1 MGIISRFINVVRSN
15 LTSALDK
22 AEDPEKML
30 NQMVTDMESQKRQTK
45 TQVAHVLAEQKKL
58 ERALAKEKQEVQNWE
73 QKAILAVQN
82 EKDALAKEALLRKKE
97 HATRADEF
105 EQQLAI
111 HTKNTETLRQSYQQ
125 LEDKIEEI
133 KRKKGLLIA
142 KQKTAEA
149 QKTMVSTMQG
159 MDGTGAIETIERIE
173 QKVEDMQDRSEAY
186 MELSQEE
193 GKDSLEKEFASL
205 EGGTTDV
212 DMELLEL
219 KKRALLEHK
228 DGSSN

>member
-1 MGIISRFINVVRSN
+1 MGILSRFVNVVRSN

-22 AEDPEKML
+22 AEDPEKLL
-30 NQMVTDMESQKRQTK
+30 NQMITDMETQKRQNK

-58 ERALAKEKQEVQNWE
+58 ERELAKEQKEIQNWE

-82 EKDALAKEALLRKKE
+82 EKDELAKEALLRKKE
-97 HATRADEF
+97 HAARAAEF
-105 EQQLAI
+105 EQQLAV

-149 QKTMVSTMQG
+149 QKTMYATMEG
-159 MDGTGAIETIERIE
+159 MDGKGAIETIERME
-173 QKVEDMQDRSEAY
+173 QKVEDMQDQSEAFL
-186 MELSQEE
+186 ELSQDS
-193 GKDSLEKEFASL
+193 GKDSLEKEFAQL
-205 EGGTTDV
+205 EGGTSDV

-219 KKRALLEHK
+219 KKRAQIEHK
-228 DGSSN
+228 DDSNN

>member
-1 MGIISRFINVVRSN
+1 MGILSRFINVVRSN

-22 AEDPEKML
+22 AEDPEKLL

-97 HATRADEF
+97 HATRAEEF
-105 EQQLAI
+105 EQQLVI
-111 HTKNTETLRQSYQQ
+111 HTKNTETLRQSYQK
-125 LEDKIEEI
+125 LENKIEEI

-149 QKTMVSTMQG
+149 QKTMISTMQG
-159 MDGTGAIETIERIE
+159 MNGKGAIETIERIE

-186 MELSQEE
+186 MELNQEQ
-193 GKDSLEKEFASL
+193 GKDSLEKEFAAL
-205 EGGTTDV
+205 EGGNTDV
-212 DMELLEL
+212 DMELLAL

-228 DGSSN
+228 NGSGN

>member
-1 MGIISRFINVVRSN
+1 MGILSRFINVVRSN
-15 LTSALDK
+15 LSSALDK

-58 ERALAKEKQEVQNWE
+58 ERALTKERQEVQKWE

-97 HATRADEF
+97 HATRAAEF
-105 EQQLAI
+105 EEQLAI

-149 QKTMVSTMQG
+149 QKNMVSTMEG
-159 MDGTGAIETIERIE
+159 MDGKGAIETIERIE

-186 MELSQEE
+186 LELSQEQ
-193 GKDSLEKEFASL
+193 GNDSLEKQFATL
-205 EGGTTDV
+205 EGGTSNV

-228 DGSSN
+228 DDSSN

>member
-1 MGIISRFINVVRSN
+1 MGILSRFINVVRSN

-22 AEDPEKML
+22 AEDPEKLL

-97 HATRADEF
+97 HATRAEEF
-105 EQQLAI
+105 EQQLVI
-111 HTKNTETLRQSYQQ
+111 HTKNTETLRQSYQK
-125 LEDKIEEI
+125 LENKIEEI

-149 QKTMVSTMQG
+149 QKTMISTMQG
-159 MDGTGAIETIERIE
+159 MNGKGAIETIERIE

-186 MELSQEE
+186 MELNQEQ
-193 GKDSLEKEFASL
+193 GKDSLEKEFAAL
-205 EGGTTDV
+205 EGGNTDV

-228 DGSSN
+228 NGSGN

>member
-1 MGIISRFINVVRSN
+1 MGILSRFINVVRSN

-22 AEDPEKML
+22 AEDPEKLL

-97 HATRADEF
+97 HATRAEEF
-105 EQQLAI
+105 EQQLVI
-111 HTKNTETLRQSYQQ
+111 HTKNTETLRQSYQK

-149 QKTMVSTMQG
+149 QKTMISTMQG
-159 MDGTGAIETIERIE
+159 MNGKGAIETIERIE

-186 MELSQEE
+186 MELNQEQ
-193 GKDSLEKEFASL
+193 GKDSLEKEFAAL
-205 EGGTTDV
+205 EGGNTDV
-212 DMELLEL
+212 DIELLEL

>member
-1 MGIISRFINVVRSN
+1 MGILSRFINVVRSN
-15 LTSALDK
+15 LSSALDK

-58 ERALAKEKQEVQNWE
+58 ERALTKEQQEVRKWE

-97 HATRADEF
+97 HATRAAEF
-105 EQQLAI
+105 EEQLAI

-149 QKTMVSTMQG
+149 QKNMVSTMEG
-159 MDGTGAIETIERIE
+159 MDGKGAIETIERIE

-186 MELSQEE
+186 LELSQEQ
-193 GKDSLEKEFASL
+193 GNDSLEKTIRHIGRWYFQCGYGIA
-205 EGGTTDV
+205 
-212 DMELLEL
+212 
-219 KKRALLEHK
+219 RAQK
-228 DGSSN
+228 TRSPRTQRRFQ

>member
-1 MGIISRFINVVRSN
+1 MGILSRFINVVRSN

-22 AEDPEKML
+22 AEDPEKLL

-97 HATRADEF
+97 HATRAEEF
-105 EQQLAI
+105 EQQLVI
-111 HTKNTETLRQSYQQ
+111 HTKNTETLRQSYQK
-125 LEDKIEEI
+125 LENKIEEI

-149 QKTMVSTMQG
+149 QKTMISTMQG
-159 MDGTGAIETIERIE
+159 MNGKGAIETIERIE
-173 QKVEDMQDRSEAY
+173 QKVENMQDRSEAY
-186 MELSQEE
+186 MELNQEQ
-193 GKDSLEKEFASL
+193 GKDSLEKEFAAL
-205 EGGTTDV
+205 EGGNTDV

-228 DGSSN
+228 NGSGN

>member
-1 MGIISRFINVVRSN
+1 MGILSRFINVIRSN

-22 AEDPEKML
+22 AEDPEKLL

-58 ERALAKEKQEVQNWE
+58 ERALTKEKQEVQNWE

-97 HATRADEF
+97 HATRAEEF
-105 EQQLAI
+105 EQQLVI
-111 HTKNTETLRQSYQQ
+111 HTKNTETLRQSYQK

-149 QKTMVSTMQG
+149 QKTMITTMQG
-159 MDGTGAIETIERIE
+159 MNGKGAIETIERIE

-186 MELSQEE
+186 MELNQEQ
-193 GKDSLEKEFASL
+193 GKDSLEKEFAAL
-205 EGGTTDV
+205 EGGNTDV

-228 DGSSN
+228 DGSGN

>member
-1 MGIISRFINVVRSN
+1 MGILSRFINVVRSN

-22 AEDPEKML
+22 AEDPEKLL

-58 ERALAKEKQEVQNWE
+58 ERALTKEKQEVQNWE

-97 HATRADEF
+97 HATRAEEF
-105 EQQLAI
+105 EQQLVI
-111 HTKNTETLRQSYQQ
+111 HTKNTETLRQSYQK

-149 QKTMVSTMQG
+149 QKTMISTMQG
-159 MDGTGAIETIERIE
+159 MNGKGAIETIERIE

-186 MELSQEE
+186 MELNQEQ
-193 GKDSLEKEFASL
+193 GKDSLEKEFAAL
-205 EGGTTDV
+205 EGGNTDV

-228 DGSSN
+228 EGSSN

>member
-1 MGIISRFINVVRSN
+1 MGILSRFINVVRSN

-30 NQMVTDMESQKRQTK
+30 NQMITDMETQKRQNK

-58 ERALAKEKQEVQNWE
+58 ERELTKERKEIQNWE

-82 EKDALAKEALLRKKE
+82 EKDELAKEALMRKKE
-97 HATRADEF
+97 HAARADEF
-105 EQQLAI
+105 EQQLAV
-111 HTKNTETLRQSYQQ
+111 HTKNTQALRQSYQQ
-125 LEDKIEEI
+125 LEDKIEQI

-149 QKTMVSTMQG
+149 QKTMYAAMEG
-159 MDGTGAIETIERIE
+159 MDGKGAIETIERME
-173 QKVEDMQDRSEAY
+173 QKVEDMQDQSEAFI
-186 MELSQEE
+186 ELSQDS
-193 GKDSLEKEFASL
+193 GKDSLEKEFAEL
-205 EGGTTDV
+205 EGGTSDV

-219 KKRALLEHK
+219 KKRAQIEHK
-228 DGSSN
+228 G

>member
-1 MGIISRFINVVRSN
+1 MGILSRFINVVRSN

-45 TQVAHVLAEQKKL
+45 SQVAHVLAEQKKL
-58 ERALAKEKQEVQNWE
+58 ERALTKEQQEVQKWE

-97 HATRADEF
+97 HATRAAEF
-105 EQQLAI
+105 EEQLTI

-149 QKTMVSTMQG
+149 QKNMVSTMEG
-159 MDGTGAIETIERIE
+159 MDGKGAIETIERIE

-186 MELSQEE
+186 LELSQEQ
-193 GKDSLEKEFASL
+193 GNDSLEKQFATL
-205 EGGTTDV
+205 EGGTSNV

-228 DGSSN
+228 DDSSN

>member
-1 MGIISRFINVVRSN
+1 MGILSRFINVVRSN

-22 AEDPEKML
+22 AEDPEKLL

-58 ERALAKEKQEVQNWE
+58 ERALTKEKQEVQNWE

-97 HATRADEF
+97 HATRAEEF
-105 EQQLAI
+105 EQQLVI
-111 HTKNTETLRQSYQQ
+111 HTKNTDTLRQSYQK

-149 QKTMVSTMQG
+149 QKTMISTMQG
-159 MDGTGAIETIERIE
+159 MNGKGAIETIERIE

-186 MELSQEE
+186 MELNQEQ
-193 GKDSLEKEFASL
+193 GKDSLEKEFAAL
-205 EGGTTDV
+205 EGGNTDV